1 MGLKDRM
8 VALFSIFPGTAIL
21 FSIMSV
27 PIYIP
32 TNNIGGSPIFH
43 KVEGGFEE
51 PRENRQRIKIW
62 LLASHESC
70 LSVFEI
76 YIVASQIYSHVNL

>member
-1 MGLKDRM
+1 MGLKDHM

-32 TNNIGGSPIFH
+32 TNSIGGSPIFH

-51 PRENRQRIKIW
+51 PRENRQRIRFGCW
-62 LLASHESC
+62 LAMKAAFQYLK
-70 LSVFEI
+70 FT
-76 YIVASQIYSHVNL
+76 